1 MVEGRIGRK
10 EGSEG
15 SIQSCGINRLGGR
28 GPDLSTGIEWLSYSP
43 RDTGA
48 LLRETGGT
56 AGAQPLPM
64 DMERLGFMEALL

>member
-1 MVEGRIGRK
+1 MKALFKAVVLIG
-10 EGSEG
+10 
-15 SIQSCGINRLGGR
+15 LGG
-28 GPDLSTGIEWLSYSP
+28 GAQILAHELSGFPTYSP